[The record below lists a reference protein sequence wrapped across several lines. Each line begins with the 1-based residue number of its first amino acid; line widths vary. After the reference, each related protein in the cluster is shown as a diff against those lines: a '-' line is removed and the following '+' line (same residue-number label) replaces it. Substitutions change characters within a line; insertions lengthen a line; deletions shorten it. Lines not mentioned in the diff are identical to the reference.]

1 MGLFIIF
8 IYYIYLIFFSFWLG
22 LWIFACHAAEH
33 VKQEPSI
40 ASVLKAET
48 EKKKT
53 PVKSIGTYIVI
64 PIMPNK
70 YINPLGGVF
79 CCCCCCLL
87 AERMD
92 LVSLPGIGK

>member
-40 ASVLKAET
+40 ASVL
-48 EKKKT
+48 
-53 PVKSIGTYIVI
+53 
-64 PIMPNK
+64 
-70 YINPLGGVF
+70 
-79 CCCCCCLL
+79 
-87 AERMD
+87 
-92 LVSLPGIGK
+92 